1 MNTART
7 STAGRRLGVLVAATV
22 AMIATGT
29 GPAAAHAEV
38 TASDSRALAENVTLS
53 FVSEAE
59 SDAAGIEELRIVL
72 PKGIAP
78 GTVALKE
85 APKGWKLAA
94 TADGYT
100 VGGTALAA
108 GTDAEHSITVR
119 QLPDAKSL
127 AFKTVETYG
136 DGKIS
141 RWIEVPGD
149 GQQVENPAPVL
160 ELKEAAPG
168 AELIAPSPSPEPST
182 GAPSSSAAAG
192 PGDDATASASAPAS
206 EGSEADAKEEDS
218 GDGVLLTVVAVV
230 AVLAAGAAVWWVRRS
245 RNRA

>member
-1 MNTART
+1 MNASRT
-7 STAGRRLGVLVAATV
+7 STAGRRLGVLAAATV
-22 AMIATGT
+22 ATLAIGT

-59 SDAAGIEELRIVL
+59 SDAAGIKELRIVL

-78 GTVALKE
+78 DTVALKE

-108 GTDAEHSITVR
+108 GTDAEHSVTVR

-168 AELIAPSPSPEPST
+168 AELIAPSPSAEPS
-182 GAPSSSAAAG
+182 ASASSSAAAG
-192 PGDDATASASAPAS
+192 PGDGATASASASS
-206 EGSEADAKEEDS
+206 EPEADAEEEDS
-218 GDGVLLTVVAVV
+218 GSDGVLLTVVAVV
-230 AVLAAGAAVWWVRRS
+230 AVLAAGAAIWWVRRS

>member
-1 MNTART
+1 MNASRT
-7 STAGRRLGVLVAATV
+7 STTGRRLGVLAAATV
-22 AMIATGT
+22 SMFAAGT

-38 TASDSRALAENVTLS
+38 IASDSRALAQNVTLS

-59 SDAAGIEELRIVL
+59 SDASGIKELRIVL

-78 GTVALKE
+78 DTVELKE

-108 GTDAEHSITVR
+108 GTDAEHSISVR

-168 AELIAPSPSPEPST
+168 AEPIAPSPSPEPST
-182 GAPSSSAAAG
+182 RTPSSPASTQ
-192 PGDDATASASAPAS
+192 GDDATSSAS
-206 EGSEADAKEEDS
+206 SEAGTKEEDA
-218 GDGVLLTVVAVV
+218 GRDGVVLTVVAIV
-230 AVLAAGAAVWWVRRS
+230 AVLAAAAAIWWVRRS
-245 RNRA
+245 RSRA

>member
-1 MNTART
+1 MNAART

-22 AMIATGT
+22 AMMATGT

-59 SDAAGIEELRIVL
+59 SDAAGIKELRIVL

-100 VGGTALAA
+100 VSGTALAA

-160 ELKEAAPG
+160 ELKKAAPG

-192 PGDDATASASAPAS
+192 PGDDATASASA
-206 EGSEADAKEEDS
+206 ESEADAKEEDS
-218 GDGVLLTVVAVV
+218 GGDGVLLTVVAVV
-230 AVLAAGAAVWWVRRS
+230 AVLAAGAAIWWVRRS

>member
-1 MNTART
+1 MNASRF
-7 STAGRRLGVLVAATV
+7 STVGRRFGVLAVATIST
-22 AMIATGT
+22 IATGT
-29 GPAAAHAEV
+29 GQAAAHAEV

-59 SDAAGIEELRIVL
+59 SDTSGIKELRIVL
-72 PKGIAP
+72 PKGITP
-78 GTVALKE
+78 DTVALKE
-85 APKGWKLAA
+85 APKGWKLLA

-100 VGGTALAA
+100 VGGAALTA
-108 GTDAEHSITVR
+108 GTDAEHSISVR

-141 RWIEVPGD
+141 RWIEVPGE

-168 AELIAPSPSPEPST
+168 AEPIAASPTPEPST
-182 GAPSSSAAAG
+182 GAPSSAASG
-192 PGDDATASASAPAS
+192 PSDEATASASSEAGAKD
-206 EGSEADAKEEDS
+206 EGSGGGGA
-218 GDGVLLTVVAVV
+218 LRTVIAVV
-230 AVLAAGAAVWWVRRS
+230 VVMAAGAAIWWVRRS
-245 RNRA
+245 RRSV